1 MRQMVFVGLV
11 CLVLGVAIGNCP
23 ESSADARP
31 GCAAREFVSQRYNSG
46 VASGSEQA
54 TQPQPAAANK
64 LLCGSGFR
72 TGILLAAIASLRAG
86 STLDRGAARTSA
98 AR

>member
-11 CLVLGVAIGNCP
+11 CLVLGVTIGMGLGLQP
-23 ESSADARP
+23 TFAQGAQHVSLSAS
-31 GCAAREFVSQRYNSG
+31 GTISG

-86 STLDRGAARTSA
+86 STLDRGATRTSA